1 MMIFEID
8 ADMFYSRGCVAKGKF
23 FNFSTTQNIVIRP
36 SKPLFFKLEGRKEL
50 CAVIDD
56 ADDLIFFFSP
66 PYAEVFTLYSEDSY
80 YREDPSWEPGDEIV
94 PERFTGLDFEEFRS
108 EFFWQEK
115 DILQAWE
122 RLLDQYDD
130 LTIDRDEAYRD
141 GFHYPDGYCEDY
153 ILPFKEFKRQYIQS
167 RDFQVMEDFLDNK
180 DLTFIR
186 ATGGWASGAWYPDD
200 FRLDGFKK
208 LRSIKAILPDAKK
221 IKITS
226 LSQIKKMAMTAAL
239 KNLNDEKELAEYIE
253 SERGRRLN
261 VSNLTPK
268 LDSSKCV
275 GVFFSYFL
283 LPGLIGAGFVYGIFQ
298 WLF

>member
-1 MMIFEID
+1 MIFEID

-23 FNFSTTQNIVIRP
+23 FNSHTTQNIVIRP
-36 SKPLFFKLEGRKEL
+36 SKPLFFQLEGRKEL
-50 CAVIDD
+50 LAVIDV
-56 ADDLIFFFSP
+56 ADDLISFFSP

-80 YREDPSWEPGDEIV
+80 YREDPSWEEKKEILA
-94 PERFTGLDFEEFRS
+94 ERFTGLNFEEFRL
-108 EFFWQEK
+108 EFLWQEE
-115 DILQAWE
+115 DILPAWE
-122 RLLDQYDD
+122 RLLDQYND

-141 GFHYPDGYCEDY
+141 GFHYPDEYLEDD

-200 FRLDGFKK
+200 FRLNGFKK
-208 LRSIKAILPDAKK
+208 IRSINAISPDATRL
-221 IKITS
+221 KITS

-239 KNLNDEKELAEYIE
+239 ENYDEKELAEYIE
-253 SERGRRLN
+253 SERDRRLN

-268 LDSSKCV
+268 VDFSECV

-283 LPGLIGAGFVYGIFQ
+283 LPGLIGAGIVYGIFQ